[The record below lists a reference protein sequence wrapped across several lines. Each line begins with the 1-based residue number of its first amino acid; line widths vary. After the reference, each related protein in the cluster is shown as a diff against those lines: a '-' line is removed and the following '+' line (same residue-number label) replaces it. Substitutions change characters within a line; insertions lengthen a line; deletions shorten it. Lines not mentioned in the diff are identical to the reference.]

1 MTSTLSE
8 TKNTE
13 PVPMIKSGY
22 ARIIVELLAEN
33 HYDAHQL
40 IHESGLPPDLH
51 DLDSEFLPVEP
62 IRRLLFLSAH
72 QLGTTNFG
80 ELLKVAIR
88 QKLVP
93 KLLGEFQEFSTVKE
107 ALISSNMI
115 YQYDTVGTTT
125 GVEEVHGRTWYL
137 RYKPFED
144 NELYLWSEVF
154 ALMYAIEFIRALT
167 KTNWS
172 PKQVKLQSSNIDV
185 FNLTIGKDIQYF
197 VGNDKM
203 AILID
208 DDILKQSVRIT
219 SKDIAKQ
226 EPLVTWHANFTDKVF
241 TSLLPYVREHNLT
254 LEQAAKLLRMTP
266 RTLQRRLNEER
277 TNFRHI
283 KDNLLFTVAV
293 EMMGEELSLTHV
305 ANQLGYSDISHF
317 SRAFKR
323 ISGLTPKLYQ
333 KTILSLNKVHRQP

>member
-1 MTSTLSE
+1 MTSTPSD

-22 ARIIVELLAEN
+22 ARIIIELLAEN

-40 IHESGLPPDLH
+40 IHESGLPPDLR

-72 QLGTTNFG
+72 QLGTINFG
-80 ELLKVAIR
+80 ELLKLAIR

-93 KLLGEFQEFSTVKE
+93 KLLGAFQECTTVKE
-107 ALISSNMI
+107 ALISSNAI
-115 YQYDTVGTTT
+115 YQYDAVGTTT
-125 GVEEVHGRTWYL
+125 GVEEVHGRVWYF
-137 RYKPFED
+137 RYKPFEE
-144 NELYLWSEVF
+144 NGLYLWSEVF
-154 ALMYAIEFIRALT
+154 ALMYSIEFIRALT
-167 KTNWS
+167 KTNWT
-172 PKQVKLQSSNIDV
+172 PKQVKTQSINADV
-185 FNLTIGKDIQYF
+185 FQSTVGKEIQYF

-203 AILID
+203 AIWID
-208 DDILKQSVRIT
+208 DSILKQPVKISSQDVQF
-219 SKDIAKQ
+219 Q
-226 EPLVTWHANFTDKVF
+226 EPLVTWQANFTDKVF

-266 RTLQRRLNEER
+266 RTLQRRLHDEK

-293 EMMGEELSLTHV
+293 EMMAEELSLTHV

-323 ISGLTPKLYQ
+323 ISGLTPRLYQ
-333 KTILSLNKVHRQP
+333 KSILSLS